1 MTLELNTKLEK
12 TVNRPAIPATRKP
25 TNTFQSATVM
35 ISHSESLSMISEMHS
50 LAVDQQI
57 CGNDEFGRMWHK

>member
-1 MTLELNTKLEK
+1 MTLEVNTKLEK

-25 TNTFQSATVM
+25 TNTFQGSTTVV

-50 LAVDQQI
+50 LAVDK
-57 CGNDEFGRMWHK
+57 NNTWE